1 MREAAIVATARTPIG
16 KAHRGALNN
25 LHGASMAGHV
35 IAAAVAR
42 AGLDPGEID
51 DVILGSARCE
61 GAVGSNVAR
70 QAALRAG
77 LPVTVCGMTLDRK
90 CASGLQAIAVAAQ
103 RIRAGEPG
111 IYVAGGVE
119 TVSLVDPHRNVFRT
133 RDEWLLDHKPEI
145 YMAMNL
151 TGDIVA
157 RRYGVTREAQDEFA
171 LASQTRT
178 ATAQGLGW
186 FDTEIVPIRTTRNLV
201 DKALQ
206 LIGQEELT
214 FSSDECNRP
223 DTDAEGLAR
232 LKPLFEGG
240 TVTAGNCSQLSDGS
254 SVCVVMDADAAARRG
269 LPILGLYKGM
279 EVAGC
284 EPDEMGIG
292 PVFAVPRLLD
302 RLGLKVDDIDLWELN
317 EAYASQ
323 ALYCRDRL
331 GIASDRVNVDGGA
344 IAIGHPF
351 GMTGSRMTGHALL
364 AGRRLGARNAV
375 VTMCIGGGMGA
386 AALFEVV
393 HDRSQA

>member
-1 MREAAIVATARTPIG
+1 MKEAAIVATARTPIG

-25 LHGASMAGHV
+25 VHGATLAAHS
-35 IAAAVAR
+35 IRAAVDR
-42 AGLDPGEID
+42 AGIDPAEIE
-51 DVILGSARCE
+51 DVLLGSARCE
-61 GAVGSNVAR
+61 GAVGSNIAR

-77 LPVTVCGMTLDRK
+77 LPVSVCGMTLDRK
-90 CASGLQAIAVAAQ
+90 CSSGLQTIALAAQ
-103 RIRAGEPG
+103 RIRSGEGG

-119 TVSLVDPHRNVFRT
+119 TVSLVDPHRNTFRNK
-133 RDEWLLDHKPEI
+133 DEWLQEHKPEL

-157 RRYGVTREAQDEFA
+157 RRYAITREAQDEFA
-171 LASQTRT
+171 VSSQAKTT
-178 ATAQGLGW
+178 VAQENGW
-186 FDTEIVPIRTTRNLV
+186 FDAEIAPIATVGNIV
-201 DKALQ
+201 DKGLAVT
-206 LIGQEELT
+206 GQEEVTL
-214 FSSDECNRP
+214 SRDECNRP
-223 DTDAEGLAR
+223 GTDLEALGR

-254 SVCVVMDADAAARRG
+254 SACVIMDANEAARRG
-269 LPILGLYKGM
+269 IPILGIYKGM
-279 EVAGC
+279 QVAGC

-292 PVFAVPRLLD
+292 PVFAVPRLLA
-302 RLGLKVDDIDLWELN
+302 RLGMGVDDVDLWELN

-331 GIASDRVNVDGGA
+331 GIDPGRVNVDGGA

-364 AGRRLGARNAV
+364 AGMRLGARNAV

-386 AALFEVV
+386 AALFEVGG
-393 HDRSQA
+393 

>member
-1 MREAAIVATARTPIG
+1 MKEAAIVATARTPIG

-42 AGLDPGEID
+42 AGLDPAEID
-51 DVILGSARCE
+51 DVLLGSARCE
-61 GAVGSNVAR
+61 GAVGSNIAR

-77 LPVTVCGMTLDRK
+77 LPITTCGVTLDRK
-90 CASGLQAIAVAAQ
+90 CASGLQTIAFAAQ
-103 RIRAGEPG
+103 RIRAGEGG

-119 TVSLVDPHRNVFRT
+119 TVSLVDPHRNTFRT
-133 RDEWLLDHKPEI
+133 QDEWLLAHKPEI

-151 TGDIVA
+151 TGDLVA
-157 RRYGVTREAQDEFA
+157 RRYGVTREAQDAFA
-171 LASQTRT
+171 VESQARA
-178 ATAQGLGW
+178 ATAQRSGW
-186 FDTEIVPIRTTRNLV
+186 FDDEIVPIAAVKNRV
-201 DKALQ
+201 DKSLAVT
-206 LIGQEELT
+206 GQEEIT
-214 FSSDECNRP
+214 FAQDECNRP
-223 DTDAEGLAR
+223 GTDLESLAR

-240 TVTAGNCSQLSDGS
+240 SVTAGNCSQLSDGA
-254 SVCVVMDADAAARRG
+254 SVCVVMDADEASRRG

-292 PVFAVPRLLD
+292 PVFAVPKLLG
-302 RLGLKVDDIDLWELN
+302 RLGMGVADVDLWELN

-323 ALYCRDRL
+323 ALYCRNRL
-331 GIASDRVNVDGGA
+331 GIPLDRLNVDGGA

-351 GMTGSRMTGHALL
+351 GMTGSRLTGHALI
-364 AGRRLGARNAV
+364 AGRRLGARNAI

-386 AALFEVV
+386 AALFEVGG
-393 HDRSQA
+393 